1 MKKFLPTTIALL
13 LLTISAFPQAKSNDA
28 ITKQI
33 KKLNTEKSI
42 TVSYDGNT
50 SKVMAVA
57 ENFGD
62 RDVSRV
68 GVQAMNFAMGFFYAG
83 DTLKEAPDPI
93 MLTFWILSKK
103 PRFADVHNV
112 TFIVGSENLVY
123 DNIRYAAK
131 AREDMEYINCKITRT
146 DLEKMVNGQ
155 DVRVKLGEAE
165 FKLLPQQVRLMS
177 QVLDISNTDL

>member
-1 MKKFLPTTIALL
+1 MKKFLPTTFAVLL
-13 LLTISAFPQAKSNDA
+13 LAISVFSQSKSNDA
-28 ITKQI
+28 IAKQI

-62 RDVSRV
+62 RDVSKV
-68 GVQAMNFAMGFFYAG
+68 GIQAMNFAMGFFYAG
-83 DTLKEAPDPI
+83 DSLKEAPDPI
-93 MLTFWILSKK
+93 MLTFWVLTKK

-112 TFIVGSENLVY
+112 TFIVSGETIVY

-131 AREDMEYINCKITRT
+131 AREDMEYINCKITRA
-146 DLEKMVNGQ
+146 DLEKMINGP
-155 DVRVKLGEAE
+155 DVRVKLGDAE
-165 FKLLPQQVRLMS
+165 FKLLPQQLRLMS
-177 QVLDISNTDL
+177 QVLDISSTDL